1 MANQVKLK
9 KSNVLLILLAV
20 SYHFGVAQS
29 SSDSAL
35 NSKEFNN
42 LNEAL
47 QDTAHVFRLN
57 LSNQNINI
65 PNSIWSKFPNLQ
77 YLSLKNDH
85 LDHIPE
91 GIGSLKNLKILDLS
105 GNDFKVLPDNFT
117 QLIHLQEL
125 YLNDD
130 KNLKLEQ
137 SIKILSQLP
146 QLHSLH
152 IENDGLKTLPKNIS
166 KLSHLDSLYL
176 NNNKFVKI
184 PSEALNLKN
193 LKFLDLH
200 DNKISVPNPNKIEH
214 DFSVKIRF

>member
-1 MANQVKLK
+1 MKLK
-9 KSNVLLILLAV
+9 KSNILLTALAF
-20 SYHFGVAQS
+20 SFQFGLAQS
-29 SSDSAL
+29 PATPL
-35 NSKEFNN
+35 NMKEFTN

-57 LSNQNINI
+57 LSNQNISF
-65 PNSIWSKFPNLQ
+65 PNTIWSKFPNLQ
-77 YLSLKNDH
+77 YLSLKNVH
-85 LDHIPE
+85 LKNVPE
-91 GIGSLKNLKILDLS
+91 GIGSLKNLTVLDLS
-105 GNDFKVLPDNFT
+105 GNDFEIFPANFI
-117 QLIHLQEL
+117 QLVNLHEL

-137 SIKILSQLP
+137 GIEILSQLP

-152 IENDGLKTLPKNIS
+152 IESDELKTLPKNIS

-184 PSEALNLKN
+184 PSEILGLKN